1 MNNLRKK
8 ILKFIKNNSKT
19 IIFFIIGFGIGFIC
33 MFFFIPER
41 IAKLKNGEEPIV
53 NVKGLT
59 ISANDYYETLKDN
72 IGIELLLQD
81 IDKFLLDNLYKTTNE
96 MKKEVTNNMESII
109 KEYTSYYNYTEK
121 KFFENNNLR
130 DRETFFNLLMIDY
143 KRNLYYED
151 YIKLLIKDK
160 DINSY
165 YNNLNGDMEIK
176 YIIAEKEDIIKKI
189 QEALKDGKSYNEVIK
204 TYKSSITYKNVGY
217 VAFDNTEVDD
227 DIYKC
232 ATNLVDNSYS
242 KYIEVDG
249 NYVIVFRG
257 NTKDK
262 EPLKDLKERII
273 DKIKEE
279 KIASDTSKTLYY
291 QSLVN
296 LRESNDITFSDTVLE
311 KAYKEYINTVK

>member
-53 NVKGLT
+53 SVKGLT

-151 YIKLLIKDK
+151 YI
-160 DINSY
+160 
-165 YNNLNGDMEIK
+165 
-176 YIIAEKEDIIKKI
+176 IAEKEDIIKKI
-189 QEALKDGKSYNEVIK
+189 QEALKSGKSYNEVIK

-217 VAFDNTEVDD
+217 VAFDNTEIDD

-242 KYIEVDG
+242 KYIEIDG

-262 EPLKDLKERII
+262 EPLKDLKKRII

-279 KIASDTSKTLYY
+279 KIESDTSKTLYY

-311 KAYKEYINTVK
+311 KTYKEYINTIK